1 MTTLDAHGACLM
13 PNVTNGDGRNNWR
26 HDAQYNDTQHND
38 IQHNDTQH
46 NNK

>member
-1 MTTLDAHGACLM
+1 MTSLPTIVEQAE
-13 PNVTNGDGRNNWR
+13 TRR
-26 HDAQYNDTQHND
+26 HDAEHDD